1 MQQLVPPLYLESLE
15 FINLEFPDQISR
27 FWPRRLAKQEE
38 ELVAISLYQKLPATE
53 HRVLRAWDDTLLSPR
68 AALVHL
74 HRHPEAV
81 KKLLTALQLRLPTYV
96 PEPSFDT
103 DFFDEWPT
111 LRHDSA
117 SEVAALLRQHSEA
130 VMEICNQAAPSI
142 EPGDIGLV
150 LEHLVDGGESVVG
163 MPLLPLGNGNIVQ
176 FQDGSHP
183 HVFASHTEHII
194 RLFGP
199 DDIISDGIPGD
210 VVQRLID
217 LPVNVGAL
225 DSKGIQDLL
234 QRRCLEPIIPGV
246 RMEIDGQKLKWH
258 QDLLE
263 WIASSDSPVLLEELA
278 SLPLIPTI
286 DGRQLISLEHAC
298 DGTVW
303 CRESSE
309 DARIQPILLQLNIT
323 VVDLQTLPGPLR
335 RSNKADVAGV
345 LEILSQS
352 RSNLSDLHKSV
363 RVEDWA
369 RFAALIKSWLQ
380 PGSLS
385 SVAINSKTHAALAS
399 LPLFSGQHGN
409 TSIPFVSSSDLH
421 MLPHPVDPVSLA
433 RYLPPHL
440 TFAPFSAELS
450 TILQKYDQ
458 SRIMSFDALFDKL
471 NLQHRRLPE
480 SEDVSLRALLEL
492 FRNHH
497 PRRYYQPLI
506 PDGNRYLRVPNQ
518 LNDHT
523 VELFSTCFH
532 DRQHMFVHP
541 AFRDLIDDFRRLGVH
556 HEIRPAGM
564 LKCIEAIDEDTRRG
578 QDTRLRAA
586 WLWDFINRDP
596 SKMHEIAYTRVRGLR
611 FIPRHIQRY
620 QSDETL
626 DTYASDLPS
635 VNSPDDMC
643 LPKHALILWTQRASF
658 ATPPRPVVEAIYPSL
673 GAPTIDHV
681 VDHLLVLAT
690 TVAAVR
696 PASNAFFLE
705 ISQVYEWL
713 QENLEDALDRLGQLS
728 EEPIWLNIDGPEDVW
743 TWRPAARLVFDAL
756 WDGDDYYRA
765 RRSLETYKEL
775 IRSAGASQ
783 VIFPELPSPDVE
795 HAPHPDWAMSEC
807 LRLRLAG
814 LLCDVRFEAEE
825 EEVLAHRVIL
835 AAVIPYFATA
845 FAGDFAE
852 GGLTAGPANIPT
864 YPLPEDTLIIS
875 VRSVVD
881 YAYTGQ
887 FVFDIPD
894 TPDGATIGLERLLD
908 LIKLCNFWMIDELK
922 GKIVRAIA
930 ERQLVNQE
938 NWNAVHEHAVTW
950 NAEDLAHYAEGAAAM
965 NGWT

>member
-1 MQQLVPPLYLESLE
+1 MQRFYETACSSLFFTSLVEITAKRRLGGQDRTLSTIWSVKAKEDRDILSQGGDTGTQFSATPLQLICENGDERTDGQHDRQPQRWLVTRSSTSHESFPPDFRHASFLEKHRLLNRNVHVGLAFNLSSNGPTQQSGLFASVPLPVSTSLPAHLHASWIPAQDRRTIRSDAAVPGCDLPLDTQYNRIIMQELVPPLYLESLE
-15 FINLEFPDQISR
+15 FINREFPDQIFR

-38 ELVAISLYQKLPATE
+38 ELVAMSLYQKLPATE

-81 KKLLTALQLRLPTYV
+81 KKLLTALQLRPPTYV

-130 VMEICNQAAPSI
+130 VMEICNQVAPSI
-142 EPGDIGLV
+142 GPGDIGLV
-150 LEHLVDGGESVVG
+150 LGHLVDGGESVVG

-183 HVFASHTEHII
+183 HVFASHTEQIS

-199 DDIISDGIPGD
+199 DKVISDGIPGD

-225 DSKGIQDLL
+225 DSKGIQYLL
-234 QRRCLEPIIPGV
+234 QRRYLEPFLPGA

-263 WIASSDSPVLLEELA
+263 WIVSSDSPVPLEELA
-278 SLPLIPTI
+278 SPPLIPTI

-309 DARIQPILLQLNIT
+309 DARIQPILLQLDIT

-335 RSNKADVAGV
+335 RTNKADVTGV

-385 SVAINSKTHAALAS
+385 SLVAINSKTHAALAS
-399 LPLFSGQHGN
+399 LPLFSGQHGDA
-409 TSIPFVSSSDLH
+409 SISFVSSSDLY

-433 RYLPPHL
+433 KYLPSHL
-440 TFAPFSAELS
+440 TFAPFSTELS
-450 TILQKYDQ
+450 TILQQCDQ

-471 NLQHRRLPE
+471 NLQYRRLPE

-532 DRQHMFVHP
+532 DRAHMFVHP

-564 LKCIEAIDEDTRRG
+564 LKCIEAIDEDTRRR

-596 SKMHEIAYTRVRGLR
+596 RTMHGIPYSQIRRLR

-620 QSDETL
+620 QSDESL
-626 DTYASDLPS
+626 DTYASNLPS

-643 LPKHALILWTQRASF
+643 LPKYALILWTQRAPF

-681 VDHLLVLAT
+681 VSLL
-690 TVAAVR
+690 
-696 PASNAFFLE
+696 P
-705 ISQVYEWL
+705 
-713 QENLEDALDRLGQLS
+713 
-728 EEPIWLNIDGPEDVW
+728 
-743 TWRPAARLVFDAL
+743 
-756 WDGDDYYRA
+756 
-765 RRSLETYKEL
+765 
-775 IRSAGASQ
+775 
-783 VIFPELPSPDVE
+783 
-795 HAPHPDWAMSEC
+795 
-807 LRLRLAG
+807 
-814 LLCDVRFEAEE
+814 
-825 EEVLAHRVIL
+825 
-835 AAVIPYFATA
+835 
-845 FAGDFAE
+845 
-852 GGLTAGPANIPT
+852 
-864 YPLPEDTLIIS
+864 
-875 VRSVVD
+875 
-881 YAYTGQ
+881 
-887 FVFDIPD
+887 
-894 TPDGATIGLERLLD
+894 
-908 LIKLCNFWMIDELK
+908 
-922 GKIVRAIA
+922 
-930 ERQLVNQE
+930 
-938 NWNAVHEHAVTW
+938 
-950 NAEDLAHYAEGAAAM
+950 
-965 NGWT
+965 